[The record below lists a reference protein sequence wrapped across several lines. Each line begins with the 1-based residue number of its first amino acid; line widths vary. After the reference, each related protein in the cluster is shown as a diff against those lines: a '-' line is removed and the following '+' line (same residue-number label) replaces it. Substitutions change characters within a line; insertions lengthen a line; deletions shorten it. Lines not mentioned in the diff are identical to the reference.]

1 MSAPSE
7 AFARIREH
15 FLANTAV
22 FEEDQLAE
30 DVVVEMPFAPAGR
43 PNRIE
48 GRREFLEFAAAGRA
62 NLPLRFDD
70 CRNVV
75 IHETADPEVIVVEY
89 ELAATVTTTGVSASA
104 PFIAVLR
111 VRDGLVAH
119 WREYQ
124 NPAALALTTG
134 QG

>member
-1 MSAPSE
+1 MSTPTE
-7 AFARIREH
+7 VFARIREH

-22 FEEDQLAE
+22 FEPDQLAE
-30 DVVVEMPFAPAGR
+30 DVVVEMPFAAPGR

-62 NLPLRFDD
+62 GLPVRFDD

-75 IHETADPEVIVVEY
+75 IHETTDPEVIVVEY
-89 ELAATVTTTGVSASA
+89 ELTATVTTTGRSGSA

-111 VRDGLVAH
+111 VRDGRIAH

-124 NPAALALTTG
+124 NPAALALAAEPD
-134 QG
+134 

>member
-1 MSAPSE
+1 MSTPSE
-7 AFARIREH
+7 AFARIRAN

-22 FEEDQLAE
+22 FTEDQLAE
-30 DVVVEMPFAPAGR
+30 DVVVEMPFAAPGR
-43 PNRIE
+43 PSRIE

-62 NLPLRFDD
+62 GLPLRIDD
-70 CRNVV
+70 CRNVL
-75 IHETADPEVIVVEY
+75 IHETTDPEVIVVEY

-104 PFIAVLR
+104 PFVAVLR
-111 VRDGLVAH
+111 VRDGRVAH

-124 NPAALALTTG
+124 NPAALALATG

>member
-1 MSAPSE
+1 MSTPSE
-7 AFARIREH
+7 AFTRIRDN

-22 FEEDQLAE
+22 FDEDQLAE
-30 DVVVEMPFAPAGR
+30 DVVVEMPFAAPGR

-48 GRREFLEFAAAGRA
+48 GRREFLDFAAAGRA
-62 NLPLRFDD
+62 QLPLRIDD

-75 IHETADPEVIVVEY
+75 IHETTDPEVIVVEY
-89 ELAATVTTTGVSASA
+89 ELAATVTTTGISASA

-111 VRDGLVAH
+111 VRDGRVAH

-124 NPAALALTTG
+124 NPAALALATG
-134 QG
+134 QD